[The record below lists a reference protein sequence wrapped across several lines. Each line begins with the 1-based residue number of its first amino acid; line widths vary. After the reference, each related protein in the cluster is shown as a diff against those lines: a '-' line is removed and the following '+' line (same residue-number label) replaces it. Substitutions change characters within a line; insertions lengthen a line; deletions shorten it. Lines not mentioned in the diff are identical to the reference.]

1 MGSRSRHIIPE
12 GCGARTGP
20 ALLPGECIYG
30 KDDIQLKQLSEGV
43 NKMNAKHMLTIFAAI
58 AAVFCGYA
66 CSEETEPKPGGN
78 APAATSAETKAD
90 ESPAQAGTASPEADA
105 AEAGIG
111 FLALVPDR
119 GFSGNEE
126 TRAAFEGFGKDYT
139 AELAFVTGEDF
150 EKNVHDA
157 LANLEA
163 GGVNTIWVV
172 PFFLSSSDS
181 KYKNGV
187 EALKTYKGNASIAIA
202 EDFGQSYLAEEVL
215 IDRASALSADP
226 SGETLVVVGSGAM
239 DAGSAQAIKA
249 DLERIVAGANAGL
262 GFRNTA
268 VVVLYSWGADDEL
281 HGKGMANLHKTM
293 AESTK
298 NGGRAVV
305 VPFNLAM
312 KLTGMMSEWNML
324 RGSLAKYPGAVYDG
338 KDVTPH
344 EYVTLWFR
352 KEANERLPL
361 EADEIGVIYM
371 PHGSDY
377 NWNHSMSTAIDE
389 LRDKY
394 MFEDAFSMSEI
405 DVVEPA
411 VRRLEERGAK
421 GIVVLR
427 VFSLES
433 SFKKG
438 TEQMLG
444 LTGEKTSGYAQQA
457 SAGHGDAHGGHGGG
471 HGDAH
476 GHSGSGHGSGQAAD
490 SSHGGHGGG
499 HGHGHGHGGSSRIA
513 SEAVFVTLGGIEA
526 HPLLA
531 EAMAD
536 RAKELS
542 TDPPKETVILL
553 SHGTESNEA
562 NDYWMNNLET
572 IAEYIQ
578 SGSPVK
584 YRDVKYYT
592 WREDWPDKR
601 EKSVEVIR
609 GMVEEASVDGG
620 TAIVIP
626 VRTTGE
632 GHERKYL
639 EGLEYKLGSG
649 FAPHPNYVKW
659 VEEKIQEG
667 VAELREDIEKRN
679 EQAEA
684 GLGNQ

>member
-1 MGSRSRHIIPE
+1 
-12 GCGARTGP
+12 
-20 ALLPGECIYG
+20 
-30 KDDIQLKQLSEGV
+30 
-43 NKMNAKHMLTIFAAI
+43 MNAKSMLTLFAAI
-58 AAVFCGYA
+58 LAVFSSYA
-66 CSEETEPKPGGN
+66 CSGDTEPKTGGS
-78 APAATSAETKAD
+78 APAATNAATEAPAPAETA
-90 ESPAQAGTASPEADA
+90 APEAA
-105 AEAGIG
+105 ASEDGTG
-111 FLALVPDR
+111 FLALAPDR
-119 GFSGNEE
+119 GFSGDGE
-126 TRAAFEGFGKDYT
+126 TMAAFEGFGKDYT

-150 EKNVHDA
+150 EGNVHEA
-157 LANLEA
+157 LGKLEA
-163 GGVNTIWVV
+163 RNVNKIWVV

-181 KYKNGV
+181 KYKNGI
-187 EALKTYKGNASIAIA
+187 EALKTYKGNAEILIA
-202 EDFGQSYLAEEVL
+202 EDFGQSYLAEEILVE
-215 IDRASALSADP
+215 RASALSMNP
-226 SGETLVVVGSGAM
+226 SGETLVVVGSGAN
-239 DAGSAQAIKA
+239 DAESRQAIKA
-249 DLERIVAGANAGL
+249 DLERITAGANKGL
-262 GFRNTA
+262 GFGNTA
-268 VVVLYSWGADDEL
+268 VVVLYTWEADDALKGE
-281 HGKGMANLHKTM
+281 GMADLQKTI

-312 KLTGMMSEWNML
+312 KLTGIMSEWSMVQ
-324 RGSLAKYPGAVYDG
+324 GGLARYPGAVHDG
-338 KDVTPH
+338 KDVLPH
-344 EYVTLWFR
+344 EYVTLWLR
-352 KEANERLPL
+352 KSANERLPL
-361 EADEIGVIYM
+361 EDGEIGVIYM

-377 NWNHSMSTAIDE
+377 NWNRAMSTAIDG

-433 SFKKG
+433 SFRKG

-444 LTGEKTSGYAQQA
+444 LTGEEASGYGQQA
-457 SAGHGDAHGGHGGG
+457 AAGHGGGHGSGNAHGGGHGSGSPHGGGHGAGQAAAAHGGHGGG
-471 HGDAH
+471 HG
-476 GHSGSGHGSGQAAD
+476 GHG
-490 SSHGGHGGG
+490 
-499 HGHGHGHGGSSRIA
+499 GHGHGGSSRIA
-513 SEAVFVTLGGIEA
+513 SDTVFVTLGGIEA

-542 TDPPKETVILL
+542 LDPSKETVILL
-553 SHGTESNEA
+553 SHGTDDEHS
-562 NDYWMNNLET
+562 NDYWMNNLKT
-572 IAEYIQ
+572 IADYIQ
-578 SGSPVK
+578 SDSSVK

-601 EKSVEVIR
+601 EKSVKVIR

-649 FAPHPNYVKW
+649 FAPHPNYIKW
-659 VEEKIQEG
+659 VEEKIEEG
-667 VAELREDIEKRN
+667 IAELRQDIEERN
-679 EQAEA
+679 EQAKA
-684 GLGNQ
+684 GGQ

>member
-1 MGSRSRHIIPE
+1 
-12 GCGARTGP
+12 
-20 ALLPGECIYG
+20 
-30 KDDIQLKQLSEGV
+30 
-43 NKMNAKHMLTIFAAI
+43 MNAKHMLTLFAAI

-66 CSEETEPKPGGN
+66 CSGETEPKSGGN
-78 APAATSAETKAD
+78 APAATSVETKAD
-90 ESPAQAGTASPEADA
+90 ETSAPAETASPEADA
-105 AEAGIG
+105 AEAGTG

-139 AELAFVTGEDF
+139 ADLAFVTGEDF
-150 EKNVHDA
+150 EKNVHEA

-163 GGVNTIWVV
+163 RNVNTIWVV

-215 IDRASALSADP
+215 IDRASALSVNP
-226 SGETLVVVGSGAM
+226 SGETLIVVGSGAL
-239 DAGSAQAIKA
+239 DAESAQVIKA
-249 DLERIVAGANAGL
+249 DLERIAAGANAGL

-268 VVVLYSWGADDEL
+268 VVVLYSWEADDEL
-281 HGKGMANLHKTM
+281 HGKGMADLHKTI

-312 KLTGMMSEWNML
+312 KLTGMMSEWNMIQ
-324 RGSLAKYPGAVYDG
+324 GSLAKYPSAVFDG
-338 KDVTPH
+338 KDVMPH
-344 EYVTLWFR
+344 EYVTLWLR

-361 EADEIGVIYM
+361 EDDEIGVVYM

-377 NWNHSMSTAIDE
+377 NWNHSMSVAIDE

-444 LTGEKTSGYAQQA
+444 LTGEKTSGYAQHA
-457 SAGHGDAHGGHGGG
+457 SAGHGDAHGSHGGG

-476 GHSGSGHGSGQAAD
+476 GGSGQAMD
-490 SSHGGHGGG
+490 SGHGGHGGG

-542 TDPPKETVILL
+542 TDPSKETVILL
-553 SHGTESNEA
+553 SHGTESDHA
-562 NDYWMNNLET
+562 NDYWMNNLKT

-578 SGSPVK
+578 SSSPVK

-667 VAELREDIEKRN
+667 VAELRKDIEERN
-679 EQAEA
+679 EQAKA
-684 GLGNQ
+684 DPGNQ

>member
-1 MGSRSRHIIPE
+1 
-12 GCGARTGP
+12 
-20 ALLPGECIYG
+20 
-30 KDDIQLKQLSEGV
+30 
-43 NKMNAKHMLTIFAAI
+43 MNAKHMLTLFAAI

-66 CSEETEPKPGGN
+66 CSGETEPKSGGN
-78 APAATSAETKAD
+78 APAATSVETKAD
-90 ESPAQAGTASPEADA
+90 ETSAPAETASPEADA
-105 AEAGIG
+105 AEAGTG

-150 EKNVHDA
+150 EKNVHEA

-163 GGVNTIWVV
+163 RNVNTIWVV

-215 IDRASALSADP
+215 IDRASALSVNP
-226 SGETLVVVGSGAM
+226 SGETLIVVGSGAL
-239 DAGSAQAIKA
+239 DAESAQVIKA
-249 DLERIVAGANAGL
+249 DLERIAAGANAGL

-268 VVVLYSWGADDEL
+268 VVVLYSWEADDEL
-281 HGKGMANLHKTM
+281 HGKGMADLHKTI

-312 KLTGMMSEWNML
+312 KLTGMMSEWNMIQ
-324 RGSLAKYPGAVYDG
+324 GSLAKYPSAVFDG
-338 KDVTPH
+338 KDVMPH
-344 EYVTLWFR
+344 EYVTLWLR

-361 EADEIGVIYM
+361 EDDEIGVVYM

-377 NWNHSMSTAIDE
+377 NWNHSMSVAIDE

-444 LTGEKTSGYAQQA
+444 LTGEKTSGYAQHA
-457 SAGHGDAHGGHGGG
+457 SAGHGDAHGSHGGG

-476 GHSGSGHGSGQAAD
+476 GGSGQAMD
-490 SSHGGHGGG
+490 SGHGGHGGG

-542 TDPPKETVILL
+542 TDPSKETVILL
-553 SHGTESNEA
+553 SHGTESDHA
-562 NDYWMNNLET
+562 NDYWMNNLKT

-578 SGSPVK
+578 SSSPVK

-667 VAELREDIEKRN
+667 VAELRKDIEERN
-679 EQAEA
+679 EQAKA
-684 GLGNQ
+684 DPGNQ

>member
-1 MGSRSRHIIPE
+1 
-12 GCGARTGP
+12 
-20 ALLPGECIYG
+20 
-30 KDDIQLKQLSEGV
+30 
-43 NKMNAKHMLTIFAAI
+43 MNVKHMLTLFAAI

-66 CSEETEPKPGGN
+66 CGGETEPETGEN
-78 APAATSAETKAD
+78 APAATSIRTQAVDDA
-90 ESPAQAGTASPEADA
+90 PAPVRTASPEAEA
-105 AEAGIG
+105 AGESIG

-119 GFSGNEE
+119 GFSGNQE
-126 TRAAFEGFGKDYT
+126 TRAAFEGFGNDYN
-139 AELAFVTGEDF
+139 AGLAFVTGEDF
-150 EKNVHDA
+150 EKNVHEA
-157 LANLEA
+157 LENLEA
-163 GGVNTIWVV
+163 GNVSTIWVL

-202 EDFGQSYLAEEVL
+202 ENFGQSHLAEEVL
-215 IDRASALSADP
+215 SDRASALSANP
-226 SGETLVVVGSGAM
+226 SGETLVVVGSGAT
-239 DAGSAQAIKA
+239 DAESEQAIKA

-262 GFRNTA
+262 GFGNTA
-268 VVVLYSWGADDEL
+268 VVVLYSWEADDAL
-281 HGKGMANLHKTM
+281 KGAATANLHETI

-298 NGGRAVV
+298 DGGRAVV

-312 KLTGMMSEWNML
+312 KLTGMMSEWSMVQ
-324 RGSLAKYPGAVYDG
+324 GGLAKYPGAVYDG

-352 KEANERLPL
+352 KKANERLPL
-361 EADEIGVIYM
+361 EDDEVGVVYM

-438 TEQMLG
+438 TERMLG
-444 LTGEKTSGYAQQA
+444 LTGDEAAGYSHKA
-457 SAGHGDAHGGHGGG
+457 AGHGSGHGGAHGGGHGGEHGGQHDGGHVSAHDGGHGDTQAAGAHGGHGD
-471 HGDAH
+471 HG
-476 GHSGSGHGSGQAAD
+476 
-490 SSHGGHGGG
+490 
-499 HGHGHGHGGSSRIA
+499 GHGHGHGGSSRIA
-513 SEAVFVTLGGIEA
+513 SDAVFVTLGGIEA
-526 HPLLA
+526 HPLLS

-542 TDPPKETVILL
+542 TDPSKETVILL
-553 SHGTESNEA
+553 SHGTESDHA
-562 NDYWMNNLET
+562 NDYWMNNLKT

-578 SGSPVK
+578 SSSPVK

-601 EKSVEVIR
+601 EKSIEVIR
-609 GMVEEASVDGG
+609 GMVEEAAADGG

-639 EGLEYKLGSG
+639 DGLEYKLGSG

-659 VEEKIQEG
+659 VEEKIEEG
-667 VAELREDIEKRN
+667 IAELRQDIEKRN

-684 GLGNQ
+684 GIGR

>member
-1 MGSRSRHIIPE
+1 
-12 GCGARTGP
+12 
-20 ALLPGECIYG
+20 
-30 KDDIQLKQLSEGV
+30 
-43 NKMNAKHMLTIFAAI
+43 MLTLFAAI
-58 AAVFCGYA
+58 LAVLSSYA
-66 CSEETEPKPGGN
+66 CSGETEPKAGG
-78 APAATSAETKAD
+78 APAATNAATEAPAPAETAV
-90 ESPAQAGTASPEADA
+90 PEASASED
-105 AEAGIG
+105 GIG
-111 FLALVPDR
+111 FLALAPDR
-119 GFSGNEE
+119 GFSGDGE
-126 TRAAFEGFGKDYT
+126 TMAAFEGFGNEYT

-150 EKNVHDA
+150 EGNVHEA
-157 LANLEA
+157 LGKLEA
-163 GGVNTIWVV
+163 RNVNKIWAL

-181 KYKNGV
+181 KYKNGI
-187 EALKTYKGNASIAIA
+187 EALKTYKGNAEILMA
-202 EDFGQSYLAEEVL
+202 EDFGQSYLAEEIL
-215 IDRASALSADP
+215 IDRASALSTNP
-226 SGETLVVVGSGAM
+226 SKETLVVVGSGAN
-239 DAGSAQAIKA
+239 DAESRQAIKA
-249 DLERIVAGANAGL
+249 DLERITAGANKGL
-262 GFRNTA
+262 GFGDTA
-268 VVVLYSWGADDEL
+268 VVVLYTWEADDALKGE
-281 HGKGMANLHKTM
+281 GMADLQKTM
-293 AESTK
+293 AESTR

-312 KLTGMMSEWNML
+312 KLTGMMSEWSMVQGGL
-324 RGSLAKYPGAVYDG
+324 SRYPGAVFDG
-338 KDVTPH
+338 KDVLPH
-344 EYVTLWFR
+344 EYATLWLR
-352 KEANERLPL
+352 KTANERLPL
-361 EADEIGVIYM
+361 EDDEIGVIYM

-377 NWNHSMSTAIDE
+377 NWNRAMSTAIDG

-411 VRRLEERGAK
+411 VERLEERGAK

-444 LTGEKTSGYAQQA
+444 LTSEEASTYGQQA
-457 SAGHGDAHGGHGGG
+457 AAGHGSGQAGGHGAGNAHGGGGHGSPHGGG
-471 HGDAH
+471 HGAAH
-476 GHSGSGHGSGQAAD
+476 GGGHGSGQAAAA
-490 SSHGGHGGG
+490 HGEGHGGG

-513 SEAVFVTLGGIEA
+513 SDAVFVTLGGIEA

-531 EAMAD
+531 AAMAD

-542 TDPPKETVILL
+542 IDPSNETVILL
-553 SHGTESNEA
+553 SHGTDDEHS
-562 NDYWMNNLET
+562 NDYWMNNLKT
-572 IAEYIQ
+572 IADYIQ
-578 SGSPVK
+578 SNSPEK

-601 EKSVEVIR
+601 EKSVKVIR

-649 FAPHPNYVKW
+649 FAPHPNYIKW

-667 VAELREDIEKRN
+667 IAELRQDIEKRN
-679 EQAEA
+679 EQAKA
-684 GLGNQ
+684 GIGR

>member
-1 MGSRSRHIIPE
+1 
-12 GCGARTGP
+12 
-20 ALLPGECIYG
+20 
-30 KDDIQLKQLSEGV
+30 
-43 NKMNAKHMLTIFAAI
+43 MNAKHMLTLFAAI
-58 AAVFCGYA
+58 AAVFCSYA
-66 CSEETEPKPGGN
+66 CNGETEPRSGGN
-78 APAATSAETKAD
+78 VPAATGAGTQTVD
-90 ESPAQAGTASPEADA
+90 ESPAPAETASPEADA

-150 EKNVHDA
+150 EKNVHEA

-163 GGVNTIWVV
+163 RDVNTVWVV

-215 IDRASALSADP
+215 IDRASALSVNP

-249 DLERIVAGANAGL
+249 DLERIAAGANAGL
-262 GFRNTA
+262 GFKSTA
-268 VVVLYSWGADDEL
+268 VVVLYSWEADDEL
-281 HGKGMANLHKTM
+281 HGKGMADLHKTI
-293 AESTK
+293 AGTAK

-312 KLTGMMSEWNML
+312 KLTGMMSEWNMIQ
-324 RGSLAKYPGAVYDG
+324 GSLAKYPGAVYDG

-361 EADEIGVIYM
+361 EDDEIGVIYM

-377 NWNHSMSTAIDE
+377 NWNHSMSAAIDE

-405 DVVEPA
+405 GVVEPA
-411 VRRLEERGAK
+411 VRRLEERGAR

-427 VFSLES
+427 IFSLES

-444 LTGEKTSGYAQQA
+444 LTGEKPSGYAQHA
-457 SAGHGDAHGGHGGG
+457 SAGHGDAHG
-471 HGDAH
+471 
-476 GHSGSGHGSGQAAD
+476 SSRHGSGQAAD
-490 SSHGGHGGG
+490 SGHGGHSGGHG

-513 SEAVFVTLGGIEA
+513 SDAVFVTLGGIEA

-531 EAMAD
+531 AAMAD

-553 SHGTESNEA
+553 SHGTESDEA
-562 NDYWMNNLET
+562 NDYWMNNLKT

-578 SGSPVK
+578 SSSPVK
-584 YRDVKYYT
+584 YRDVKFYT

-609 GMVEEASVDGG
+609 AMVEEASVDGG

-659 VEEKIQEG
+659 VEEKIEEG
-667 VAELREDIEKRN
+667 VAELRKDIEERN
-679 EQAEA
+679 EQARA

>member
-1 MGSRSRHIIPE
+1 
-12 GCGARTGP
+12 
-20 ALLPGECIYG
+20 
-30 KDDIQLKQLSEGV
+30 
-43 NKMNAKHMLTIFAAI
+43 MNAKHMLTLFAAI

-66 CSEETEPKPGGN
+66 CSGETEPKSGGN

-90 ESPAQAGTASPEADA
+90 ETSAPAETASPEADA
-105 AEAGIG
+105 AEAGTG

-150 EKNVHDA
+150 EKNVHEA

-163 GGVNTIWVV
+163 RNVNTIWVV

-187 EALKTYKGNASIAIA
+187 EALKTYKGNVSIAIA

-215 IDRASALSADP
+215 IDRASALSVNP

-239 DAGSAQAIKA
+239 DAESAQAIKA

-262 GFRNTA
+262 GFKNTA

-281 HGKGMANLHKTM
+281 HGKGMADLHKTI

-298 NGGRAVV
+298 NGGRTVV

-312 KLTGMMSEWNML
+312 KLTGMMSEWNMIQ
-324 RGSLAKYPGAVYDG
+324 GSLAKYPGAVYDG

-361 EADEIGVIYM
+361 EDDEIGVIYM

-377 NWNHSMSTAIDE
+377 NWNHSMSVAIDE

-476 GHSGSGHGSGQAAD
+476 GHSGSGHGSSQAAD

-542 TDPPKETVILL
+542 TDPSKETVILL
-553 SHGTESNEA
+553 SHGTESDHA
-562 NDYWMNNLET
+562 NDYWMNNLKT

-578 SGSPVK
+578 SSSPVK

-667 VAELREDIEKRN
+667 VAELRKDIEERN
-679 EQAEA
+679 EQAKA
-684 GLGNQ
+684 DPGN

>member
-1 MGSRSRHIIPE
+1 
-12 GCGARTGP
+12 
-20 ALLPGECIYG
+20 
-30 KDDIQLKQLSEGV
+30 
-43 NKMNAKHMLTIFAAI
+43 MNAKYMLTLFTAI
-58 AAVFCGYA
+58 AAAFCVYA
-66 CSEETEPKPGGN
+66 CSGETEPESGGN
-78 APAATSAETKAD
+78 APAAATQAAGEAPTA
-90 ESPAQAGTASPEADA
+90 SPTASPEADA

-126 TRAAFEGFGKDYT
+126 TRAAFEDFGKDYT

-150 EKNVHDA
+150 EKNVHEA

-163 GGVNTIWVV
+163 RNVNTIWVV

-202 EDFGQSYLAEEVL
+202 ENFGQSYLAEEIL
-215 IDRASALSADP
+215 IDRASALSVNP

-239 DAGSAQAIKA
+239 DTDSAQAIKA
-249 DLERIVAGANAGL
+249 DLERIVAGANTGL
-262 GFRNTA
+262 GFKNTA
-268 VVVLYSWGADDEL
+268 VVVLYSWEADDEL
-281 HGKGMANLHKTM
+281 HGAGMADLHKTI

-324 RGSLAKYPGAVYDG
+324 KGSLAKYPGAVYDG

-361 EADEIGVIYM
+361 EDDEIGVVYM

-377 NWNHSMSTAIDE
+377 NWNHAMSTAIDE

-444 LTGEKTSGYAQQA
+444 LTEEKESGYAQHA
-457 SAGHGDAHGGHGGG
+457 SAGHGDAHG
-471 HGDAH
+471 DAH
-476 GHSGSGHGSGQAAD
+476 GSAGHGSGQAAD
-490 SSHGGHGGG
+490 SGHGGHGGGHG

-513 SEAVFVTLGGIEA
+513 SDAVFVTLGGIEA

-542 TDPPKETVILL
+542 TDPSKETVILL
-553 SHGTESNEA
+553 SHGTESDQA
-562 NDYWMNNLET
+562 NDYWMNNLKT
-572 IAEYIQ
+572 IAEHIQ

-609 GMVEEASVDGG
+609 GMVEEANADGG

-667 VAELREDIEKRN
+667 VAELRRDIEERN
-679 EQAEA
+679 EQAKA

>member
-1 MGSRSRHIIPE
+1 
-12 GCGARTGP
+12 
-20 ALLPGECIYG
+20 
-30 KDDIQLKQLSEGV
+30 
-43 NKMNAKHMLTIFAAI
+43 MNAKHMLTLFAAI

-66 CSEETEPKPGGN
+66 CSGETEPKSGGN

-90 ESPAQAGTASPEADA
+90 ETSAPAETASPEADA
-105 AEAGIG
+105 AEAGTG

-150 EKNVHDA
+150 EKNVHEA

-163 GGVNTIWVV
+163 RNVNTIWVV

-215 IDRASALSADP
+215 IDRASALSVNP
-226 SGETLVVVGSGAM
+226 SGETLIVVGSGAL
-239 DAGSAQAIKA
+239 DAESAQVIKA
-249 DLERIVAGANAGL
+249 DLERIAAGANAGL

-268 VVVLYSWGADDEL
+268 VVVLYSWEADDEL
-281 HGKGMANLHKTM
+281 HGKGMADLHKTI

-312 KLTGMMSEWNML
+312 KLTGMMSEWNMIQ
-324 RGSLAKYPGAVYDG
+324 GSLAKYPSAVFDG
-338 KDVTPH
+338 KDVMPH
-344 EYVTLWFR
+344 EYVTLWLR

-361 EADEIGVIYM
+361 EDDEIGVVYM

-377 NWNHSMSTAIDE
+377 NWNHSMSVAIDE

-444 LTGEKTSGYAQQA
+444 LTGEKTSGYAQHA
-457 SAGHGDAHGGHGGG
+457 SAGHGDAHGSHGGG

-476 GHSGSGHGSGQAAD
+476 GGSGQAMD
-490 SSHGGHGGG
+490 SGHGGHGGG

-542 TDPPKETVILL
+542 TDPSKETVILL
-553 SHGTESNEA
+553 SHGTESDHA
-562 NDYWMNNLET
+562 NDYWMNNLKT

-578 SGSPVK
+578 SSSPVK

-609 GMVEEASVDGG
+609 GMMEEASVDGG

-667 VAELREDIEKRN
+667 VAELRKDIEERN
-679 EQAEA
+679 EQAKA
-684 GLGNQ
+684 DPGNQ

>member
-1 MGSRSRHIIPE
+1 
-12 GCGARTGP
+12 
-20 ALLPGECIYG
+20 
-30 KDDIQLKQLSEGV
+30 
-43 NKMNAKHMLTIFAAI
+43 MNAKSMLTLFAAI
-58 AAVFCGYA
+58 LAVFSSYA
-66 CSEETEPKPGGN
+66 CSGETEPKTAPN
-78 APAATSAETKAD
+78 AATATKAAATEAPAETA
-90 ESPAQAGTASPEADA
+90 APEADA
-105 AEAGIG
+105 GEDGIG
-111 FLALVPDR
+111 FLVLAPDR
-119 GFSGNEE
+119 GFTGDGE
-126 TRAAFEGFGKDYT
+126 TTAAFEGFGKDYT

-150 EKNVHDA
+150 EGNVHEA
-157 LANLEA
+157 LGKLEA
-163 GGVNTIWVV
+163 RNVSTIWVV

-181 KYKNGV
+181 KYKNGI
-187 EALKTYKGNASIAIA
+187 EALKTYKGNAEILIA
-202 EDFGQSYLAEEVL
+202 EDFGRSYLAEEILV
-215 IDRASALSADP
+215 DRASALSANP
-226 SGETLVVVGSGAM
+226 AGETLVVVGSGAN
-239 DAGSAQAIKA
+239 DAESRQAINA
-249 DLERIVAGANAGL
+249 DLERIVAGANKGL

-268 VVVLYSWGADDEL
+268 VVVLYAWEADDALKGE
-281 HGKGMANLHKTM
+281 GMADLQKTL
-293 AESTK
+293 AESTRG
-298 NGGRAVV
+298 GGRAVV

-312 KLTGMMSEWNML
+312 KLTGMMSEWSMVEGGL
-324 RGSLAKYPGAVYDG
+324 SRYPGAVYDG
-338 KDVTPH
+338 KDVLPH
-344 EYVTLWFR
+344 EYATLWLR
-352 KEANERLPL
+352 KTANERLPL
-361 EADEIGVIYM
+361 EDDEIGVIYM

-377 NWNHSMSTAIDE
+377 NWNKAMSTAIDE
-389 LRDKY
+389 LRGKY

-405 DVVEPA
+405 DVTEPA

-444 LTGEKTSGYAQQA
+444 LTSEEASGYGQQA
-457 SAGHGDAHGGHGGG
+457 AAGHGSGQGGGHGSGDAHGGGG
-471 HGDAH
+471 HGSPH
-476 GHSGSGHGSGQAAD
+476 GGGHGSGQAAAAHGG
-490 SSHGGHGGG
+490 SAHGGHG
-499 HGHGHGHGGSSRIA
+499 GHGHGHGGSSRIA
-513 SEAVFVTLGGIEA
+513 SDAVFVTLGGIEA

-542 TDPPKETVILL
+542 IDPSKETVILL
-553 SHGTESNEA
+553 SHGTESDHA
-562 NDYWMNNLET
+562 NDYWMNNLKT
-572 IAEYIQ
+572 IADYIQ
-578 SGSPVK
+578 SSSPEK

-667 VAELREDIEKRN
+667 IAELRQDIEERN
-679 EQAEA
+679 EQAKA
-684 GLGNQ
+684 GGGQ

>member
-1 MGSRSRHIIPE
+1 
-12 GCGARTGP
+12 
-20 ALLPGECIYG
+20 
-30 KDDIQLKQLSEGV
+30 
-43 NKMNAKHMLTIFAAI
+43 MNAKHMLTLFAAI
-58 AAVFCGYA
+58 AAIFFGYA
-66 CSEETEPKPGGN
+66 CSGETEPEPGGN
-78 APAATSAETKAD
+78 APAAATAAVQATDDAAE
-90 ESPAQAGTASPEADA
+90 QTASTETDA

-111 FLALVPDR
+111 FLALAPDR

-126 TRAAFEGFGKDYT
+126 TRAALEGFGKDYT

-150 EKNVHDA
+150 EKNVHEA

-163 GGVNTIWVV
+163 RNVNTIWVV

-187 EALKTYKGNASIAIA
+187 EALETYKGSASIAIA
-202 EDFGQSYLAEEVL
+202 ENFGQSYLAEEVL
-215 IDRASALSADP
+215 IDRASALSSNP

-239 DAGSAQAIKA
+239 DAESARAIKA

-262 GFRNTA
+262 GFKNTA
-268 VVVLYSWGADDEL
+268 VVVLYSWEADDEL
-281 HGKGMANLHKTM
+281 HGAGMADLHKTM

-312 KLTGMMSEWNML
+312 KLTGMMSEWSML

-344 EYVTLWFR
+344 EYVTLWLG

-361 EADEIGVIYM
+361 EDDEIGVIYM

-377 NWNHSMSTAIDE
+377 NWNHTMSTAIDE

-444 LTGEKTSGYAQQA
+444 LTEEKESGYAQHA
-457 SAGHGDAHGGHGGG
+457 SAGHGSQGGHDSHGSHGDAHSGHGGDQAAGSGHGGHGGG
-471 HGDAH
+471 H
-476 GHSGSGHGSGQAAD
+476 
-490 SSHGGHGGG
+490 G

-513 SEAVFVTLGGIEA
+513 SGAVFVTLGGIEA

-542 TDPPKETVILL
+542 TDPSKETVILL
-553 SHGTESNEA
+553 SHGTESDEA
-562 NDYWMNNLET
+562 NDYWMNNLKT
-572 IAEYIQ
+572 IAEHIQ
-578 SGSPVK
+578 SSSPAK

-609 GMVEEASVDGG
+609 GMVEEAAVDGG

-632 GHERKYL
+632 GHEKKYL

-667 VAELREDIEKRN
+667 IAELRQDIEERN
-679 EQAEA
+679 EQAKA
-684 GLGNQ
+684 GLGSK

>member
-1 MGSRSRHIIPE
+1 
-12 GCGARTGP
+12 
-20 ALLPGECIYG
+20 
-30 KDDIQLKQLSEGV
+30 
-43 NKMNAKHMLTIFAAI
+43 MNAKYMLTLFTAI
-58 AAVFCGYA
+58 AAAFCVYA
-66 CSEETEPKPGGN
+66 CSGETEPESGGN
-78 APAATSAETKAD
+78 APAAATQAAGEAPTA
-90 ESPAQAGTASPEADA
+90 SPTASPEADA

-126 TRAAFEGFGKDYT
+126 TRAAFEDFGKDYT

-150 EKNVHDA
+150 EKNVREA

-163 GGVNTIWVV
+163 RNVNTIWVV

-202 EDFGQSYLAEEVL
+202 ENFGQSYLAEEIL
-215 IDRASALSADP
+215 IDRASALSVNP

-239 DAGSAQAIKA
+239 DTDSAQAIKA
-249 DLERIVAGANAGL
+249 DLERIVAGANTGL
-262 GFRNTA
+262 GFKNTA
-268 VVVLYSWGADDEL
+268 VVVLYSWEADDEL
-281 HGKGMANLHKTM
+281 HGAGMADLHKTI

-324 RGSLAKYPGAVYDG
+324 KGSLAKYPGAVYDG

-361 EADEIGVIYM
+361 EDDEIGVVYM

-377 NWNHSMSTAIDE
+377 NWNHAMSTAIDE

-444 LTGEKTSGYAQQA
+444 LTEEKESRYAQHA
-457 SAGHGDAHGGHGGG
+457 SAGHGDAHG
-471 HGDAH
+471 DAH
-476 GHSGSGHGSGQAAD
+476 GSASHGSGQAAD
-490 SSHGGHGGG
+490 SGHGGHGGGHG

-513 SEAVFVTLGGIEA
+513 SDAVFVTLGGIEA

-542 TDPPKETVILL
+542 TDPSKETVILL
-553 SHGTESNEA
+553 SHGTESDQA
-562 NDYWMNNLET
+562 NDYWMNNLKT
-572 IAEYIQ
+572 IAEHIQ

-609 GMVEEASVDGG
+609 GMVEEANADGG

-667 VAELREDIEKRN
+667 VAELRRDIEERN
-679 EQAEA
+679 EQAKA

>member
-1 MGSRSRHIIPE
+1 
-12 GCGARTGP
+12 
-20 ALLPGECIYG
+20 
-30 KDDIQLKQLSEGV
+30 
-43 NKMNAKHMLTIFAAI
+43 MNAKQMLTLFAAI

-66 CSEETEPKPGGN
+66 CSGETEPKSGGN
-78 APAATSAETKAD
+78 APAATSAETKAE
-90 ESPAQAGTASPEADA
+90 ESSAPAETASPEANA
-105 AEAGIG
+105 AEAEAGIG

-150 EKNVHDA
+150 EKNVHEA

-163 GGVNTIWVV
+163 RNVNTIWVV

-187 EALKTYKGNASIAIA
+187 EALNTYKGNASIAIA

-215 IDRASALSADP
+215 IDRASALSVNP
-226 SGETLVVVGSGAM
+226 SGETLVVVGSGAL
-239 DAGSAQAIKA
+239 DAESAQAIKA
-249 DLERIVAGANAGL
+249 DLERIAAGANAGL

-268 VVVLYSWGADDEL
+268 VVVLYSWEADDEL
-281 HGKGMANLHKTM
+281 HGKGMADLHKTI

-312 KLTGMMSEWNML
+312 KLTSMMSEWNMIQ
-324 RGSLAKYPGAVYDG
+324 GSLAKYPGAVFDG
-338 KDVTPH
+338 KDVMPH
-344 EYVTLWFR
+344 EYVMLWFR

-361 EADEIGVIYM
+361 EDDEIGVIYM

-389 LRDKY
+389 LRGKY
-394 MFEDAFSMSEI
+394 MFEDAFSMSNI
-405 DVVEPA
+405 GVVEPA

-444 LTGEKTSGYAQQA
+444 LTGEKPSGYAQHA
-457 SAGHGDAHGGHGGG
+457 SAGHGDAHGSHGGG

-476 GHSGSGHGSGQAAD
+476 GGSGHGSGQATH
-490 SSHGGHGGG
+490 SGHGGHGG
-499 HGHGHGHGGSSRIA
+499 GHGHGHGGSSRIA
-513 SEAVFVTLGGIEA
+513 SDAVFVTLGGIEA

-553 SHGTESNEA
+553 SHGTESDEA
-562 NDYWMNNLET
+562 NDYWMNNLKT
-572 IAEYIQ
+572 IAEHIQ
-578 SGSPVK
+578 SSSPVK

-609 GMVEEASVDGG
+609 GMVEEANADGG

-667 VAELREDIEKRN
+667 VAELRKDIEERN
-679 EQAEA
+679 QQTKA
-684 GLGNQ
+684 GPGNQ